1 MASDAGDFLLD
12 ERAWPASLADAPRDL
27 LRRIISGVRRNP
39 ALLGLAAAGS
49 FRSGAMDEF
58 SDLDLVV
65 VVDPSRADAVRE
77 RRAGLAAELGPLLC
91 AFTGEHVGEPR
102 LLICLYGPPVVHV
115 DLKFLTPDELA
126 VRVEDP
132 VLLWDRQGRTRAALD
147 AGSAAWPDPD
157 PQWIEDRFW
166 TWVHY
171 AAAKIGRGEL
181 FEALDFTAFLRET
194 VLGPLALRVAG
205 APANGVRRIERDAP
219 ARARQM
225 RETVARYDARDL
237 VSAVRAAVAL
247 YRELRD
253 REGDSKLRR
262 SRAAEAAAVE
272 YLDAVARTLR
282 EANAPAT
289 PD

>member
-1 MASDAGDFLLD
+1 MADAGDFLLD
-12 ERAWPASLADAPRDL
+12 EERWPTTLPDAPRDL

-39 ALLGLAAAGS
+39 ELLGLAAAGS

-77 RRAGLAAELGPLLC
+77 RRAGLAAELGPLLS

-102 LLICLYGPPVVHV
+102 LLICLYGPPAVHV
-115 DLKFLTPDELA
+115 DLKFVNPEDLA

-132 VLLWDRQGRTRAALD
+132 VLLWDRDGRARAALD
-147 AGSAAWPDPD
+147 SGTAAWPDPD

-181 FEALDFTAFLRET
+181 FEALDFTAFLREK
-194 VLGPLALRVAG
+194 VLGPLALREAG

-237 VSAVRAAVAL
+237 VSAVRAGVAL

-253 REGDSKLRR
+253 RAADPKLRR
-262 SRAAEAAAVE
+262 SPAAEAAAIE

-282 EANAPAT
+282 EANAPTT
-289 PD
+289 PE

>member
-1 MASDAGDFLLD
+1 MAPDAGEFLLD
-12 ERAWPASLADAPRDL
+12 EREWPATLADTHRNL
-27 LRRIISGVRRNP
+27 LSLIVAGVRRSP
-39 ALLGLAAAGS
+39 ALVGLAAAGS

-77 RRAGLAAELGPLLC
+77 KRAALAADFGPLLS

-102 LLICLYGPPVVHV
+102 LLICLFGPPIVHV
-115 DLKFLTPDELA
+115 DLKFVTPEELA

-132 VLLWDRQGRTRAALD
+132 VLLWDRSGRARAALD
-147 AGSAAWPDPD
+147 AGTAAWPDPD

-181 FEALDFTAFLRET
+181 FEALDFTAFLREK
-194 VLGPLALRVAG
+194 VLGPLALREAG
-205 APANGVRRIERDAP
+205 VPANGVRRVERDAP

-253 REGDSKLRR
+253 RAGDPKLRQ
-262 SRAAEAAAVE
+262 SPAAEAAAVD
-272 YLDAVARTLR
+272 YLDAVARKLG
-282 EANAPAT
+282 EANASTT

>member
-1 MASDAGDFLLD
+1 MAPDAGEFFLD
-12 ERAWPASLADAPRDL
+12 EERWPATLADSQRDL
-27 LRRIISGVRRNP
+27 LRRIIEGVRRNP
-39 ALLGLAAAGS
+39 ALVGLAAAGS

-77 RRAGLAAELGPLLC
+77 RRASLAAELGPLLS

-102 LLICLYGPPVVHV
+102 LLICLYGAPVVHV
-115 DLKFLTPDELA
+115 DLKFLTPEELSE
-126 VRVEDP
+126 RVEDP
-132 VLLWDRQGRTRAALD
+132 VLLWDRDGRARGALE
-147 AGSAAWPDPD
+147 AGTAAWPDPD

-181 FEALDFTAFLRET
+181 FEALDFTAFLREK
-194 VLGPLALRVAG
+194 VLGPLALREAG
-205 APANGVRRIERDAP
+205 VPANGVRRVERDAP

-253 REGDSKLRR
+253 RDGNPKLRR
-262 SRAAEAAAVE
+262 SRAAEAAAIE
-272 YLDAVARTLR
+272 YLDAVARKIR
-282 EANAPAT
+282 EPNAPAT

>member
-1 MASDAGDFLLD
+1 VLVWA
-12 ERAWPASLADAPRDL
+12 
-27 LRRIISGVRRNP
+27 RN
-39 ALLGLAAAGS
+39 G
-49 FRSGAMDEF
+49 
-58 SDLDLVV
+58 
-65 VVDPSRADAVRE
+65 
-77 RRAGLAAELGPLLC
+77 
-91 AFTGEHVGEPR
+91 
-102 LLICLYGPPVVHV
+102 
-115 DLKFLTPDELA
+115 
-126 VRVEDP
+126 
-132 VLLWDRQGRTRAALD
+132 QTRAALD

-181 FEALDFTAFLRET
+181 FEALDFTAFLREK
-194 VLGPLALRVAG
+194 VLGPLALREAG
-205 APANGVRRIERDAP
+205 TPANGVRRIERDAP

-262 SRAAEAAAVE
+262 SRAAEAAAIE

-282 EANAPAT
+282 ETNAPAT

>member
-1 MASDAGDFLLD
+1 MAFDAGEFFLNE
-12 ERAWPASLADAPRDL
+12 ERWPPALADAPRDL

-39 ALLGLAAAGS
+39 ALVGLAAAGS

-58 SDLDLVV
+58 SDLDLLV

-77 RRAGLAAELGPLLC
+77 RRAALAADLGPLLS

-115 DLKFLTPDELA
+115 DLKFVSPEELA
-126 VRVEDP
+126 QRVEDP
-132 VLLWDRQGRTRAALD
+132 VLVWDRDGRVRAALD
-147 AGSAAWPDPD
+147 AGTAAWPDPD

-181 FEALDFTAFLRET
+181 FEALDFTAFLRVK
-194 VLGPLALRVAG
+194 VLGPLAMREAG
-205 APANGVRRIERDAP
+205 APANGVRRVERDAP
-219 ARARQM
+219 GRARQM
-225 RETVARYDARDL
+225 QETVARYDARDL

-253 REGDSKLRR
+253 RDGNPKLRR
-262 SRAAEAAAVE
+262 SRAAEAAAVD
-272 YLDAVARTLR
+272 YLDAVARKLR